1 MFYDRFRSS
10 GYMSNWTA
18 RLLARAI
25 DTRLRPIGMSSG
37 YMPVMFALAH
47 GASLSQRAL
56 TEFAAIEQPTMAATL
71 TRMERDGLVE
81 RRRDPADGRAW
92 LYTLSDAGTAKSVKV
107 REAGL
112 EVNEAALAGMTPDE
126 RETFLATLAR
136 VVANLEKFIGDAGK
150 DVAVDD

>member
-10 GYMSNWTA
+10 GYMTNWTA

-71 TRMERDGLVE
+71 ARMERDG
-81 RRRDPADGRAW
+81 RDPADGRAW